1 MNLKIY
7 ISYIHTYIQV
17 LKLMDRKSSNGK
29 GFVDESVSI
38 SSSNSSSSNYRQ
50 PFGRSVGRSVGE
62 YFASA

>member
-1 MNLKIY
+1 
-7 ISYIHTYIQV
+7 
-17 LKLMDRKSSNGK
+17 MDRKSSNGK

-62 YFASA
+62 YFASAWSFIKYVGIHVYTQST